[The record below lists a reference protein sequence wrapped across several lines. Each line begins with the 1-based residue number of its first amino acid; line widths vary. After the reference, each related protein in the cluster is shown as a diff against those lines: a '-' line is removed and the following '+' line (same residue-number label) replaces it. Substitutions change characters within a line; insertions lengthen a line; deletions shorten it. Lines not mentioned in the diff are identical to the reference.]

1 MIVRETGEQPETQ
14 RNYHNKSESSR
25 VHEKGWY
32 SSSNYKLDKYQGFFQ
47 KKILNIIIMY
57 INSMQSLATIYIN

>member
-14 RNYHNKSESSR
+14 RYYHNKSESSG

-32 SSSNYKLDKYQGFFQ
+32 SSSNYKLDKYQGFFK
-47 KKILNIIIMY
+47 KKIFRGDQTKLSRNEGVK
-57 INSMQSLATIYIN
+57 LK